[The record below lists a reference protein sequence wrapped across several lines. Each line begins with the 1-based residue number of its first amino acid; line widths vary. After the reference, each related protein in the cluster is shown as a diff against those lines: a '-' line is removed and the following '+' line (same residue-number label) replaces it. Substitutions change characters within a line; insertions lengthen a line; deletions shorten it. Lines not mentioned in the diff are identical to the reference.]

1 MKFPIDKTHT
11 VWYNILENKQKHSF
25 SPYNI
30 GYAVNIGS
38 FVVMLNGCC
47 ASVFLCFE
55 NEIKEGFTI
64 SKNELQVNEMIRDNE
79 LRIISA
85 EGEQLGV
92 MDAKEAQR
100 IAYEKGLDLVK
111 ISPNAKPPVCKIMD
125 FGKYKFELSKREKE
139 NRKNQKVVNIKEVQL
154 SPSIDTNDFN
164 TKARQA
170 MKFLKSGD
178 KVRVKVRFRGRE
190 LTHSEIGKTL
200 LDRFAEAVKEV
211 GNVEKPAKL
220 EGRNMIMFISPSA
233 Q

>member
-1 MKFPIDKTHT
+1 M
-11 VWYNILENKQKHSF
+11 
-25 SPYNI
+25 I
-30 GYAVNIGS
+30 G
-38 FVVMLNGCC
+38 NGCY
-47 ASVFLCFE
+47 ASVFL
-55 NEIKEGFTI
+55 IILILLKEGFTI

-85 EGEQLGV
+85 DGEQLGV
-92 MDAKEAQR
+92 MDAKAAMK
-100 IAYEKGLDLVK
+100 IAIESGLDLVK

-125 FGKYKFELSKREKE
+125 FGKYKFELAKREKE

-164 TKARQA
+164 TKAKQA

-200 LDRFAEAVKEV
+200 LDRFAEAVKEF
-211 GNVEKPAKL
+211 GTIEKPAKL
-220 EGRNMIMFISPSA
+220 EGRNMILVLAPSA